1 MAMSTLA
8 SSGSA
13 PLAAAPQPL
22 LLRGLLLAGC
32 AGAALIAAAHG
43 HPGALLQGDPDLA
56 RLLRGI
62 ALVKAAL
69 LAASVA
75 LVAWR
80 FRWPITL
87 PFAASYM
94 VASAMMAG
102 ATASIWQLT
111 RIPVAAVVYHAGLL
125 SMLVTMLRDDSGRT
139 RVAATML
146 RAAEPRRSTGPRPAG
161 RLSRPA
167 AVPQSPRGRLAAR
180 RSSRTR
186 PPR

>member
-13 PLAAAPQPL
+13 PLAAPAKPL

-32 AGAALIAAAHG
+32 AIAAMIAATHG
-43 HPGALLQGDPDLA
+43 HPDALLRSDPELA

-62 ALVKAAL
+62 ALVKVAL
-69 LAASVA
+69 LAATLA

-80 FRWPITL
+80 FRWPVKL
-87 PFAASYM
+87 PFAASYV

-102 ATASIWQLT
+102 ATALIWQLT
-111 RIPVAAVVYHAGLL
+111 RIPVAAVVYHAALL
-125 SMLVTMLRDDSGRT
+125 SMLVTMLRDDGGRYRAAAALF
-139 RVAATML
+139 RVAD
-146 RAAEPRRSTGPRPAG
+146 PRRSTGPRPAG

-167 AVPQSPRGRLAAR
+167 AVPQLPRGRLSAR
-180 RSSRTR
+180 RSSRSR